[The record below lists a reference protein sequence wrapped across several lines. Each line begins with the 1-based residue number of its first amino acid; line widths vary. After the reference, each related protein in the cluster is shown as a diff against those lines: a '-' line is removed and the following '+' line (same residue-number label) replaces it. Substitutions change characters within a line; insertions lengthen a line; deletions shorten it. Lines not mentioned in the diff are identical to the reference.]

1 MMPVSY
7 THLAAIHDENPE
19 LGIAQMG
26 GVMLQI
32 YCHAHEMCIRDR
44 SARFLRGGM
53 KASISGLR
61 AAWRRLQDCEP
72 EGHI

>member
-1 MMPVSY
+1 VRIVREWIVVSGQGAVQ
-7 THLAAIHDENPE
+7 AARRADGEHRP
-19 LGIAQMG
+19 LQMG
-26 GVMLQI
+26 FRGVVMQ
-32 YCHAHEMCIRDR
+32 